1 LKDETK
7 TSAGQHLGLT
17 EKGAV
22 PPSRVALPTMGPTPL
37 GFKWDWEDRF
47 RSTLCLAGKHEECE
61 HSSLL
66 GICGC
71 ECHDWLDDLENDL
84 TEEMN

>member
-7 TSAGQHLGLT
+7 TSAGFLNGETRGESGGPAKLG
-17 EKGAV
+17 V
-22 PPSRVALPTMGPTPL
+22 LPTMGPTAL
-37 GFKWDWEDRF
+37 EDRF
-47 RSTLCLAGKHEECE
+47 RSSLCQEEKHEECA
-61 HSSLL
+61 HSALL

-84 TEEMN
+84 TEKMN

>member
-7 TSAGQHLGLT
+7 TSAGQHLGLA
-17 EKGAV
+17 EKAAG

-37 GFKWDWEDRF
+37 EDRF
-47 RSTLCLAGKHEECE
+47 RSSLCQMEKHEECGR
-61 HSSLL
+61 SALL

-84 TEEMN
+84 TEKMN

>member
-7 TSAGQHLGLT
+7 TSAVQHLGLA

-22 PPSRVALPTMGPTPL
+22 PPSRVALPTMGPSPL
-37 GFKWDWEDRF
+37 ELDRF
-47 RSTLCLAGKHEECE
+47 RSSLCLAEKHDECGR
-61 HSSLL
+61 SALM

-71 ECHDWLDDLENDL
+71 ECHDWLDELEQGL
-84 TEEMN
+84 TREEFN

>member
-7 TSAGQHLGLT
+7 TSAVQHLGLA

-22 PPSRVALPTMGPTPL
+22 PPSRVALPTMGPSPL
-37 GFKWDWEDRF
+37 DDRF
-47 RSTLCLAGKHEECE
+47 RSSLCQAEKHEECGR
-61 HSSLL
+61 SALL

-84 TEEMN
+84 TEEWN